1 MSDWY
6 ILHDDHSVSKAVT
19 EAEKFLAYKILGCN
33 EKIVAQEHVG
43 NKWVSTVFLGL
54 DHSYCSTAVSS
65 PMIFE
70 TMVFEDDHCE
80 GCFRYSTW
88 DEAVDGHRKV
98 CSELQS
104 GLSRDEL
111 EAAKAVIEPLLSNLC
126 K

>member
-1 MSDWY
+1 VDWY
-6 ILHDDHSVSKAVT
+6 ILHDDHSVSKAIT
-19 EAEKFLAYKILGCN
+19 EEEKFLSYKILGCN

-54 DHSYCSTAVSS
+54 DHSYGSEGPIV
-65 PMIFE
+65 FE
-70 TMVFEDDHCE
+70 TMVFENDQSKD
-80 GCFRYSTW
+80 CFRYSTW
-88 DEAVDGHRKV
+88 DEAVEGHIKV

-111 EAAKAVIEPLLSNLC
+111 EAAKAVIEPLLSNPG